1 MKVLR
6 VIAVWVKSHKVKSVL
21 LLFLLVFLIELAT
34 IPFFSIPRLRSEIP
48 PETAMMRQRIEEASD
63 EGKTLKITQ
72 RWIPLSR
79 LPKHVV
85 NAIVAAEDGTFFSH
99 NGFDWFEVQESI
111 ERNMKEQRA
120 VRGASTITQQ
130 LAKNLYLS
138 TSKDPVRKLKE
149 AAITVLLE
157 KNLSKHRILEIYVNV
172 IEWGRGVFGIEAAAQ
187 TYFGKSAAFL
197 TLDEATRLAAVIPSP
212 LRNKPNENTRYVIR
226 RKNIVLARMTARQT
240 VPQTPIEG
248 GRPDSLLL
256 PVPLPEEHINADTPD
271 TADTTEENNGL

>member
-1 MKVLR
+1 MKILT
-6 VIAVWVKSHKVKSVL
+6 VIAVWVKNHKIKSVFL
-21 LLFLLVFLIELAT
+21 FFLLVFLIELAT
-34 IPFFSIPRLRSEIP
+34 IPFFSISRLQREVP

-79 LPKHVV
+79 LPKHVI
-85 NAIVAAEDGTFFSH
+85 NAIVVAEDGTFFSH

-111 ERNMKEQRA
+111 ERNMKEKRA

-149 AAITVLLE
+149 ALITVLLE
-157 KNLSKHRILEIYVNV
+157 NNLSKNRILEVYVNV
-172 IEWGRGVFGIEAAAQ
+172 IEWGRGIFGIEAAAQ
-187 TYFGKSAAFL
+187 TYFGKSAASL

-212 LRNKPNENTRYVIR
+212 LRHKPNENTRYVIR

-240 VPQTPIEG
+240 VPETPLDNS
-248 GRPDSLLL
+248 RPDSLLF
-256 PVPLPEEHINADTPD
+256 PVPLPEERIDADIPD
-271 TADTTEENNGL
+271 TADTTEEDDGL